1 MGKSVKKE
9 PSYAKLKAENRF
21 LKTENAIRPIALGRK
36 DYLFA
41 GSHNGAQWAAAFYT
55 LVTHAKLQGVEPFV
69 YLRDVLSRISD
80 HPL

>member
-9 PSYAKLKAENRF
+9 PSYAKLKFENGF
-21 LKTENAIRPIALGRK
+21 SKIGNAIGPIALGLK
-36 DYLFA
+36 NYLFP
-41 GSHNGAQWAAAFYT
+41 GWHNRARWVAAFYS
-55 LVTHAKLQGVEPFV
+55 LVTNAKLQGVESFS